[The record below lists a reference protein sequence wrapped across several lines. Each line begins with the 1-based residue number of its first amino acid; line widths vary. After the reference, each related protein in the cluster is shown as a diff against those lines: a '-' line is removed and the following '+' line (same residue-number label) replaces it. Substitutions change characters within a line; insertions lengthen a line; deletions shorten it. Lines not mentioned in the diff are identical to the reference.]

1 VSSTIQ
7 QDFVDSIDLRSIAES
22 RHCGVDLKR
31 PAAPLVEC
39 AELIYSL
46 HNRFRLSVRSQTSHA
61 MASGADQPFSDMN
74 APCVSK
80 AGIAVYSWKNGRS
93 ALHQVNKQ
101 DGRRPENV

>member
-1 VSSTIQ
+1 MSSTIQ
-7 QDFVDSIDLRSIAES
+7 QDFVDSIDLRSIAEG

-31 PAAPLVEC
+31 PAAPLIAC
-39 AELIYSL
+39 AELIYCL
-46 HNRFRLSVRSQTSHA
+46 HNRFRLSVRSHTSHA
-61 MASGADQPFSDMN
+61 MAGGADQPFSDMN

-101 DGRRPENV
+101 DGRIPEHV